1 MDTTGSPWDAPHQS
15 DNTETGW
22 ADFGAFPSSGND
34 SGASDII
41 ENQPGVV
48 MSVEDRPEEG
58 EEEAGDTWR
67 PSMASSP
74 EATMLD
80 VTAEDVEGE
89 KENEEDAPTEEIK
102 KETTEE
108 PKKEETK
115 EDSNEESKKDEVT
128 EKVND
133 EKENLK
139 DESKD
144 DKRLLND
151 ESSPVE
157 ENKDELTENFAFLSD
172 KGLITSDSS
181 NNSSSTTA
189 LTQE

>member
-1 MDTTGSPWDAPHQS
+1 MQ
-15 DNTETGW
+15 
-22 ADFGAFPSSGND
+22 D
-34 SGASDII
+34 S
-41 ENQPGVV
+41 
-48 MSVEDRPEEG
+48 
-58 EEEAGDTWR
+58 
-67 PSMASSP
+67 
-74 EATMLD
+74 
-80 VTAEDVEGE
+80 
-89 KENEEDAPTEEIK
+89 K
-102 KETTEE
+102 
-108 PKKEETK
+108 
-115 EDSNEESKKDEVT
+115 EESKKDEVT